1 MQQMTPRAT
10 VLIPTKN
17 GGARFG
23 EVLARLVS
31 QRTPWPFEILVIDS
45 GSSDGTL
52 ELCRQYPQVRLHT
65 IPPAEF
71 GHGRTRN
78 LGVSLSQAEFIAV
91 ITQDALPEHD
101 QWLARMVAALER
113 DPQIAGAFG
122 RHLPYDDA
130 NPFVK
135 RDLKLHFDNF
145 ARQDPVARLDDRE
158 RYDRE
163 EGYRQV
169 LHFFSDNNA
178 CIRRSVW
185 EQIPYPDVD
194 FAEDQIWAKQII
206 EAGYA
211 KAYVD
216 DAAVFHSHDFGV
228 IETLRRSFD
237 ESAAFRRLFGYRLC
251 PTFRAAVRQ
260 SIRSGGA
267 DILYLLGHRR
277 QIPGWAG
284 WMVKAPLLNI
294 ARQLGFYFGSEWN
307 EHPLFSRLSLD
318 QAKKKYVGPERAGSS
333 ESGAAK

>member
-1 MQQMTPRAT
+1 MQQTTPKAT

-17 GGARFG
+17 GGPRFA
-23 EVLARLVS
+23 EVLARVAL
-31 QRTPWPFEILVIDS
+31 QKTPWPFEILVIDS
-45 GSSDGTL
+45 GSSDSTL
-52 ELCRQYPQVRLHT
+52 AVCQQYPHVRLHT

-78 LGVSLSQAEFIAV
+78 LGVGLSHGEFIAV
-91 ITQDALPEHD
+91 ITQDALPEND
-101 QWLARMVAALER
+101 QWLARMVAALES
-113 DPQIAGAFG
+113 DANIAGAFG
-122 RHLPYDDA
+122 RHLPYEDA

-135 RDLKLHFDNF
+135 RDLALHFDSF
-145 ARQDPVARLDDRE
+145 ARQNPVARLEDTE
-158 RYDRE
+158 RYRRE

-185 EQIPYPDVD
+185 ESIPYPDVD

-211 KAYVD
+211 KVYVD

-228 IETLRRSFD
+228 YETLRRSFD

-260 SIRSGGA
+260 SMRSGGA
-267 DILYLLGHRR
+267 DILYLLSHRR
-277 QIPGWAG
+277 AIPGWTG
-284 WMVKAPLLNI
+284 WLLKAPLLNI
-294 ARQLGFYFGSEWN
+294 AKQLGFYLGSEWN
-307 EHPLFSRLSLD
+307 HHPLVSKLSLD
-318 QAKKKYVGPERAGSS
+318 QSKKKYVGTQPAGSS